1 MPNQSKQSVMEPARR
16 ATQKASRPVVLVVS
30 GTPPPYS
37 GPEVMTAH
45 LLDSS
50 LKEHYRL
57 LHFNISKGREV
68 ETKARF
74 DWINVGYGLLQ
85 PLQLFWLMLRHQPD
99 LVYTNMAQN
108 LGGFLRY
115 ASFILVVALFRTPV
129 VVRVMGDGF
138 GHFYRRAN
146 APLQR
151 LIRLVLGQ
159 IDGFIVRA
167 EALKRQFQ
175 GIVPP
180 EKLWVVHS
188 GIDVTEFD
196 RPRTRHDDALRV
208 LFVGYLTKAKG
219 AHDLLRAIPLVHA
232 DHPQVSFQLMGAR
245 VNIERNITYVDNP
258 ASNDGILDN
267 LLADPKIGP
276 HAELL
281 GVLAG
286 DAKAAAFV
294 NADIFV
300 LPSFSEAF
308 PTVVLEAMAAGL
320 PVVATPVG
328 VLPEIFNEQH
338 ILFVEPGNAGQIAAA
353 LGRLAA
359 DPALRQV
366 MGAANRRIA
375 RQQFDLPSHGE
386 QMARLFDRY
395 LSNST
400 SLRPSSA
407 P

>member
-1 MPNQSKQSVMEPARR
+1 MLQP
-16 ATQKASRPVVLVVS
+16 TILIVS

-45 LLDSS
+45 LLNSS
-50 LKEHYRL
+50 LKDYYRL
-57 LHFNISKGREV
+57 LHFNISKGRDV

-74 DWINVGYGLLQ
+74 DWLNVGYGLLQ
-85 PLQLFWLMLRHQPD
+85 PFQLLWLMLRHQPD

-115 ASFILVVALFRTPV
+115 ASFILVVAFFHTPV

-138 GHFYRRAN
+138 DHFYRRAN
-146 APLQR
+146 TPLR
-151 LIRLVLGQ
+151 WLIRLVMGQ

-167 EALKRQFQ
+167 DTLKHQFQ
-175 GIVPP
+175 GIVPL
-180 EKLWVVHS
+180 EKLWIVHS
-188 GIDVTEFD
+188 GINVTEFD
-196 RPRTRHDDALRV
+196 RPRTRHNDTLRV

-232 DHPQVSFQLMGAR
+232 CYPQVTFQLMGAR

-258 ASNDGILDN
+258 ISNDDVLDD
-267 LLADPKIGP
+267 LLANPEIGS

-286 DAKAAAFV
+286 DAKATAFV
-294 NADIFV
+294 NADIFI

-328 VLPEIFNEQH
+328 VLPEIFDEQH
-338 ILFVEPGNAGQIAAA
+338 ILFVEPGNVEQIAAA
-353 LGRLAA
+353 IGRLAA
-359 DPALRQV
+359 DPALRQT
-366 MGAANRRIA
+366 MGVANRRVA
-375 RQQFDLPSHGE
+375 HQQFDLSSHGE

-400 SLRPSSA
+400 TLRPSSA